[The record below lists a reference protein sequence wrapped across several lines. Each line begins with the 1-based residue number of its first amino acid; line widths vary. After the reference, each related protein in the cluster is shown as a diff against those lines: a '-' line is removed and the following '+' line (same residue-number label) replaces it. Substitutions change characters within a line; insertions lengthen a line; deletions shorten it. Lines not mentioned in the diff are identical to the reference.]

1 MNKRDGLLFVVSA
14 PSGAGKTTLCRA
26 VTDSL
31 ENLRHSISYTTRK
44 PRAGE
49 IDGRDYYFVAA
60 DRFRE
65 MIQAGDFA
73 EWAEV
78 HSNFYGTSRRVLD
91 GMRGEGIDVI
101 LDIDTQGARQI
112 KTKYEGQAVFIFI
125 MPPSLGVLEER
136 LRNRKSDHEDEIRKR
151 MQRAREEIRDYS
163 MYDYVLVNRDFER
176 ALIELRSIITAE
188 RRRTRLV
195 DHTWIEGF
203 FHTA

>member
-60 DRFRE
+60 DRFRD
-65 MIQAGDFA
+65 MIQAGDFS

-78 HSNFYGTSRRVLD
+78 HSNFDGTSRRVLD

-112 KTKYEGQAVFIFI
+112 KTRYEGQAVFIFI
-125 MPPSLGVLEER
+125 MPPSLGILEER